1 MMKPNKL
8 KAPKFKIKEYKNPG
22 YSKYVVVT
30 NPWSKPT
37 ASNGHRRRENPEM
50 VKERFANTIGGW
62 FEKMTGKRVETIY
75 FQSTKEFIIVE
86 LDNSVDVDTILGA
99 HHTQDFFKDSMREDI
114 SEIYVYNYQHQGCPN
129 TILKWESISPNYDA
143 TDLTKLRVK
152 EKAEYP
158 PPRMPKLSKPPT
170 HFAQKLTSEIQEL
183 VAARR
188 ASYEQS
194 LAPSSSIQTSLPL
207 NQHDSSTSE
216 STELTATPQ
225 SAFIPY
231 APPTALAAMRSS
243 TTQDPRLV
251 RSLQRDNRSVTL
263 SEEPNSH
270 RMDAGRRAEPSST
283 ASGRHTTEVNSET
296 IVEIKPGHSAK
307 TQTPALE
314 DAASNFLNTLGR
326 ELSLSIREE
335 PDLERRDSPIP
346 STSRQPKIENS
357 EDVKPKIEEA
367 PVSHEEYIRL
377 WHLAE
382 SVRRRAEARNDQ
394 LLEPKKEF
402 DTVVKI
408 ENGEDRIGRWNSSYS
423 FKQAKVE
430 GSEFEGLALQVVYHY
445 SEEPSFELGSDRYMS
460 STVSSRDVQGNQ
472 AMKLE
477 PGDVHESLRNR
488 NQFREPSTLS
498 ISSPRY
504 ERHHEPV
511 SPGDR
516 RSVSSS
522 GTFIKVEEH
531 YDQISSRG
539 PSHKNEEYR
548 SLGVSRAMKRERD
561 DDDLEIERQGR
572 LKGSRNQ
579 YESGPMLSSR
589 MNGYE
594 AQRNSRG
601 YDSLGIKR
609 VKK

>member
-1 MMKPNKL
+1 
-8 KAPKFKIKEYKNPG
+8 
-22 YSKYVVVT
+22 
-30 NPWSKPT
+30 
-37 ASNGHRRRENPEM
+37 
-50 VKERFANTIGGW
+50 
-62 FEKMTGKRVETIY
+62 
-75 FQSTKEFIIVE
+75 
-86 LDNSVDVDTILGA
+86 
-99 HHTQDFFKDSMREDI
+99 
-114 SEIYVYNYQHQGCPN
+114 
-129 TILKWESISPNYDA
+129 
-143 TDLTKLRVK
+143 
-152 EKAEYP
+152 
-158 PPRMPKLSKPPT
+158 
-170 HFAQKLTSEIQEL
+170 
-183 VAARR
+183 
-188 ASYEQS
+188 
-194 LAPSSSIQTSLPL
+194 
-207 NQHDSSTSE
+207 
-216 STELTATPQ
+216 
-225 SAFIPY
+225 
-231 APPTALAAMRSS
+231 MRSS

-251 RSLQRDNRSVTL
+251 RSQLQRDNRSVTL

-270 RMDAGRRAEPSST
+270 RMDAGRRAELSST
-283 ASGRHTTEVNSET
+283 GRHTTEVNSET
-296 IVEIKPGHSAK
+296 IVEIMPGHSAK

-326 ELSLSIREE
+326 ELSLSFREE

-346 STSRQPKIENS
+346 PTSRQPKIENS

-382 SVRRRAEARNDQ
+382 SVRRRAEAQNDQ

-423 FKQAKVE
+423 LKQAKVE
-430 GSEFEGLALQVVYHY
+430 GSEFGGLALQVVYHY

-488 NQFREPSTLS
+488 NQFREPST
-498 ISSPRY
+498 INFSSPRY

-516 RSVSSS
+516 RTVSSS

-589 MNGYE
+589 MSGYE